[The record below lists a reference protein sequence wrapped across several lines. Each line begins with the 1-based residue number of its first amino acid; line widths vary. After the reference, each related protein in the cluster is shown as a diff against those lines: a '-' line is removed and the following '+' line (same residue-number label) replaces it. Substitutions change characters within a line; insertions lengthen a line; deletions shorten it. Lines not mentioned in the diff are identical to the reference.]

1 MERRCLVSR
10 QLFRAIEGTGLETNM
25 KHTATH
31 NAEGGEVSLMPA
43 AETVFE
49 MVLKG
54 VSLNAE
60 SERMLFGSLKGPYAL
75 ACIDPMQNEKN
86 SDLDMCAEL
95 TCNAPIPNVSVVFDN
110 RIVAIASHRSIRH
123 LIEELVRR
131 NDFSTFTAAY
141 SQPFRS
147 ASSIHNQYDLV
158 LATIDSNAEGGIHDA
173 EEIALPFLEQT
184 IKQNVN
190 LNGLFHPALDII
202 AEYDRENQTDLLTT
216 LRVYLE
222 NDCNAQKCGRLL
234 FLHRNSLVYRIRRIQ
249 EITGCDLSDVVERSY
264 LRLSFYLKD

>member
-1 MERRCLVSR
+1 MERRCLIKC
-10 QLFRAIEGTGLETNM
+10 QLLRGFEGTGLTLNM
-25 KHTATH
+25 KKVAAR
-31 NAEGGEVSLMPA
+31 NSEGGEVTLMPA

-49 MVLKG
+49 MVLQG
-54 VSLNAE
+54 LSLNSE
-60 SERMLFGSLKGPYAL
+60 SERMLFGTLKGPYAL
-75 ACIDPMQNEKN
+75 ACIEPVHNDKN
-86 SDLDMCAEL
+86 PDRDICVDLN
-95 TCNAPIPNVSVVFDN
+95 CNSPIPNVSIVFGN
-110 RIVAIASHRSIRH
+110 RIVAIAAYRSIRH

-131 NDFSTFTAAY
+131 NDLSSFKAAY

-147 ASSIHNQYDLV
+147 SESIPNQYELA
-158 LATIDSNAEGGIHDA
+158 LATIESNTESGIFDA
-173 EEIALPFLEQT
+173 KKLAFPFLQQT

-190 LNGLFHPALDII
+190 LNGLFHPALDTI

-249 EITGCDLSDVVERSY
+249 EITGCDLSDVTERSY